1 MIEYHGQVNSY
12 EIKPMTKL
20 EELNSVTNANKEKIE
35 NAVREILAAIGENP
49 DRQGLLLTPNR
60 VAKMYEDLFCG
71 VNKDPKDEITITYSE
86 NHDEII
92 LVRDIPF
99 YSICEHHLVP
109 FFGKAH
115 VAYLPKDGIITG
127 LSKLARV
134 VEVIARRPQLQER
147 MTTQIATAIVEKLN
161 PVGVA
166 VVIEAEHLCISMRGV
181 KKPGSITV
189 TSVLKGIFETNQAS
203 RAEVLSLIRK

>member
-1 MIEYHGQVNSY
+1 
-12 EIKPMTKL
+12 MTKL
-20 EELNSVTNANKEKIE
+20 EEFNDLTNTNKEKIE
-35 NAVREILAAIGENP
+35 NAVRDILTAIGENP
-49 DRQGLLLTPNR
+49 DRQGLLLTPSR
-60 VAKMYEDLFCG
+60 VAKMYEDLFYG
-71 VNKDPKDEITITYSE
+71 VKKDPKDEITITYSE

-99 YSICEHHLVP
+99 YSMCEHHLVP

-134 VEVIARRPQLQER
+134 VEVSARRPQLQER
-147 MTTQIATAIVEKLN
+147 MTTQIANAINEKLH

-166 VVIEAEHLCISMRGV
+166 VVIEAEHLCMSMRGV

-189 TSVLKGIFETNQAS
+189 TSVLKGIFEKNQAS